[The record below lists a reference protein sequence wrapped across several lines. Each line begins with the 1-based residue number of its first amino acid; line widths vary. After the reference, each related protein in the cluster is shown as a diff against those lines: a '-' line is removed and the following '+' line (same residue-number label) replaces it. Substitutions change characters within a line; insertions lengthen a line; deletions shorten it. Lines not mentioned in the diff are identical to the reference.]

1 LVTEDAILQD
11 YDEERA
17 KSFEVGVSTDDIW
30 CAGMGWAEAM
40 VCLYPHD
47 VDEVLK
53 VRPMQHG
60 REDFVAWYY
69 EKSGIFMVKA
79 AYRLAMEEKRR
90 SEGLEASSSGAT
102 DGWPLYKNLRN
113 ADVPPKVRFFA
124 WKLVADGL
132 ATQDKRSKRGM
143 APNGICQVCGNEI
156 ETGHHA
162 VVECTKIA
170 ALWKEMR

>member
-1 LVTEDAILQD
+1 
-11 YDEERA
+11 
-17 KSFEVGVSTDDIW
+17 
-30 CAGMGWAEAM
+30 M

-90 SEGLEASSSGAT
+90 SEGLEVSSSGAT
-102 DGWPLYKNLRN
+102 DG
-113 ADVPPKVRFFA
+113 
-124 WKLVADGL
+124 
-132 ATQDKRSKRGM
+132 
-143 APNGICQVCGNEI
+143 
-156 ETGHHA
+156 
-162 VVECTKIA
+162 
-170 ALWKEMR
+170 